1 MDVPPDAPAS
11 RRRILCFRR
20 SCGGTGR
27 QTRASRVRLASGR
40 ERASRH
46 LSPVANSGAHE
57 HACGWARAAC
67 AALAASVGG
76 HGSGE
81 LGCARLVGVALVDD
95 ACRRGYRS
103 VPRVERGSLSDA
115 ARWPIEEQSELS
127 IREREF
133 GPVRCRRAIGG
144 SLRRPSRVRCDV
156 QTRPRTGREPGS
168 RSRIARLDKARR
180 QGSGASR

>member
-1 MDVPPDAPAS
+1 MRRQAAGAFCASGDLAVVQEDRPGPVGSGSHPAESARADIS
-11 RRRILCFRR
+11 RR
-20 SCGGTGR
+20 
-27 QTRASRVRLASGR
+27 
-40 ERASRH
+40 
-46 LSPVANSGAHE
+46 SPIAGPHE

-67 AALAASVGG
+67 AALAAYVGG

-133 GPVRCRRAIGG
+133 GPVRRRRAIGG

-156 QTRPRTGREPGS
+156 RTRPRTGREPGS